1 MIPISGAKS
10 GDVYAVSA
18 EAAPSFNG
26 FVGITGI
33 TFDFTPRTVHAARM
47 CNCSFSVHLVG
58 SKEKKLSTLDSQLSI
73 PLDSGEM
80 IPQNFLSGRITRTK
94 WNARIALTLAMVAFT
109 SCSTV
114 TVRTEH
120 DPGTNF
126 AGYRTYAFGP
136 SSPNVLA
143 LSPSV
148 RAQIES
154 SLNQGLT
161 ARGLRQATRPD
172 FYVSYH
178 VTTREQ
184 ISEQTFHDWGHWS
197 HGGPGWNSYSLWL
210 GDPITTSYVHRS
222 TVGTLVVDFV
232 DARTDRAFWSGVATG
247 TVRASESNR
256 QNIVDAVH
264 RMLESFPPS

>member
-1 MIPISGAKS
+1 
-10 GDVYAVSA
+10 
-18 EAAPSFNG
+18 
-26 FVGITGI
+26 
-33 TFDFTPRTVHAARM
+33 M

-58 SKEKKLSTLDSQLSI
+58 SREKKSSTLDSQLSI

-120 DPGTNF
+120 DPGTHF

-136 SSPNVLA
+136 PSPNVLA

-148 RAQIES
+148 RTQIES

-161 ARGLRQATRPD
+161 ARGLHQAARPD

-184 ISEQTFHDWGHWS
+184 ISEQTFHDWG
-197 HGGPGWNSYSLWL
+197 PLE
-210 GDPITTSYVHRS
+210 PRRS
-222 TVGTLVVDFV
+222 RLEFLFPL
-232 DARTDRAFWSGVATG
+232 ARRSDYYEL
-247 TVRASESNR
+247 RASFYCRNPGGGFCR
-256 QNIVDAVH
+256 C
-264 RMLESFPPS
+264 

>member
-1 MIPISGAKS
+1 
-10 GDVYAVSA
+10 
-18 EAAPSFNG
+18 
-26 FVGITGI
+26 
-33 TFDFTPRTVHAARM
+33 M

-120 DPGTNF
+120 DPGTHF

-136 SSPNVLA
+136 PSPNVLA

-161 ARGLRQATRPD
+161 ARGLHQAARPD

-197 HGGPGWNSYSLWL
+197 HGDPGWNSYSLWL

-247 TVRASESNR
+247 TVRSSESNR

-264 RMLESFPPS
+264 RMLENFPPS